1 MPAYKIM
8 IMGASYGS
16 LLASK
21 MLFGGH
27 SVHLICLPAEADLIN
42 AEGFRV
48 RLPVKGRKDQ
58 IELDSRK
65 LPGKV
70 TAGGAAGV
78 NPKDYDLIGLAMQE
92 PQYRSPGVRELLD
105 AVATSRVPC
114 MSIMNMPPLPYVKR
128 IPGLDYD
135 ALKPAYTDPTVW
147 DNFDPGALTLC
158 SPDPQAIR
166 PPEEK
171 VNVLQV
177 TLPTNFKVAK
187 SRVPT
192 MSIMNMPP
200 LPYVK
205 RIPGLD
211 YEALKPAYTDPT
223 VWDNFDPALLTLCS
237 PDPQAIRP
245 PDEKVNVLMVTLPTN
260 FKVAKFDN
268 EKGNTILRQLEQEID
283 AVRYDPGDGAKIE
296 LPVKLRVHDSIF
308 VPLAKWSM
316 LLAGNYRCVTEDGMR
331 TAQEAVHSDIET
343 SRSVYNFVFD
353 LCVKLG
359 ASPADLVPFE
369 KYAAAAQSLV
379 RPASAARALQNGVPN
394 IERADKLVQLI
405 AKQKGL
411 SHPAIDAQVAL
422 VDRRLDQNRKK
433 AAA

>member
-1 MPAYKIM
+1 MPYNIL
-8 IMGASYGS
+8 ILGAAYGS

-27 SVHLICLPAEADLIN
+27 HVHHVCLPAEADLIN
-42 AEGFRV
+42 SEGFRV
-48 RLPVKGRKDQ
+48 RLPVKGRKDPVL
-58 IELDSRK
+58 LDTRN
-65 LPGKV
+65 LAGKV
-70 TAGGAAGV
+70 SASG
-78 NPKDYDLIGLAMQE
+78 PKEVSPRNYDLIGLAMQE

-105 AVATSRVPC
+105 AVA
-114 MSIMNMPPLPYVKR
+114 
-128 IPGLDYD
+128 
-135 ALKPAYTDPTVW
+135 
-147 DNFDPGALTLC
+147 
-158 SPDPQAIR
+158 
-166 PPEEK
+166 
-171 VNVLQV
+171 
-177 TLPTNFKVAK
+177 K
-187 SRVPT
+187 SGVPT

-211 YEALKPAYTDPT
+211 YEALKPAFTDAS

-268 EKGNTILRQLEQEID
+268 EKGNVILRQLEQEID
-283 AVRYDPGDGAKIE
+283 AIRYDAGDGAKIE
-296 LPVKLRVHDSIF
+296 LPVKLRVHDSLF

-331 TAQEAVHSDIET
+331 TAQEAVHSDLET

-359 ASPADLVPFE
+359 AAPADLVPFE

-405 AKQKGL
+405 ARQKGL

-422 VDRRLDQNRKK
+422 VDRRLEANRKK

>member
-1 MPAYKIM
+1 MLGGPHHRYWRGNIGRNGVMPYKIKIM

-21 MLFGGH
+21 ILFGGH

-48 RLPVKGRKDQ
+48 RMPIRGRKDPVLL
-58 IELDSRK
+58 ESRK

-70 TAGGAAGV
+70 TAGGTTSA
-78 NPKDYDLIGLAMQE
+78 NPADYDLIGLAMQE

-105 AVATSRVPC
+105 AVAKSGKPC
-114 MSIMNMPPLPYVKR
+114 MSIMNMPPLPYMRR
-128 IPGLDYD
+128 IPGLNGDS
-135 ALKPAYTDPTVW
+135 LKPAYTDASVW
-147 DNFDPGALTLC
+147 DNFDPERMTLN

-171 VNVLQV
+171 VNFLQV

-187 SRVPT
+187 
-192 MSIMNMPP
+192 
-200 LPYVK
+200 
-205 RIPGLD
+205 
-211 YEALKPAYTDPT
+211 
-223 VWDNFDPALLTLCS
+223 
-237 PDPQAIRP
+237 
-245 PDEKVNVLMVTLPTN
+245 
-260 FKVAKFDN
+260 FKDDKA
-268 EKGNTILRQLEQEID
+268 TAILRQLEKDVD
-283 AVRYDPGDGAKIE
+283 AARFDTPEGKTE
-296 LPVKLRVHDSIF
+296 LPVKLKVYDSIF
-308 VPLAKWSM
+308 VPLAKWAM
-316 LLAGNYRCVTEDGMR
+316 LLSGNYRCITKDGMR

-343 SRSVYNFVFD
+343 SRSVYNFVND

-359 ASPADLVPFE
+359 ANPADLVPFE

-379 RPASAARALQNGVPN
+379 RPASAARALNNGLPN

-411 SHPAIDAQVAL
+411 SHPVIDAGVAL
-422 VDRRLDQNRKK
+422 VDARLEANRKK

>member
-1 MPAYKIM
+1 MPAYNIL
-8 IMGASYGS
+8 IMGAAYGS

-27 SVHLICLPAEADLIN
+27 KIHHVCLPAEADLIN
-42 AEGFRV
+42 AEGFKV
-48 RLPVKGRKDQ
+48 KLPVRGRV
-58 IELDSRK
+58 EPVLLDSKK

-70 TAGGAAGV
+70 TAGGATGV
-78 NPKDYDLIGLAMQE
+78 NPKDYDLVGLAMQE

-105 AVATSRVPC
+105 AVAKSKVPC
-114 MSIMNMPPLPYVKR
+114 
-128 IPGLDYD
+128 
-135 ALKPAYTDPTVW
+135 
-147 DNFDPGALTLC
+147 
-158 SPDPQAIR
+158 
-166 PPEEK
+166 
-171 VNVLQV
+171 
-177 TLPTNFKVAK
+177 
-187 SRVPT
+187 

-223 VWDNFDPALLTLCS
+223 VWDNFDPAFLTLCS

-245 PDEKVNVLMVTLPTN
+245 PDGKANELLVTLPTN

-268 EKGNTILRQLEQEID
+268 DKGNVILRQLENDID
-283 AVRYDPGDGAKIE
+283 AVRYNPGDGAKIE

-316 LLAGNYRCVTEDGMR
+316 LLAGNYRCITKDGMR
-331 TAQEAVHSDIET
+331 TAQEAVHSNIEE
-343 SRSVYNFVFD
+343 SKSVYNFVFD

-359 ASPADLVPFE
+359 ADPSDLVPFE
-369 KYAAAAQSLV
+369 KYAAAAQSLS
-379 RPASAARALQNGVPN
+379 RPASAARARNNGAPY

-405 AKQKGL
+405 AKQKGM
-411 SHPAIDAQVAL
+411 SHPVIDGIVAL
-422 VDRRLDQNRKK
+422 VDARLEANRKK